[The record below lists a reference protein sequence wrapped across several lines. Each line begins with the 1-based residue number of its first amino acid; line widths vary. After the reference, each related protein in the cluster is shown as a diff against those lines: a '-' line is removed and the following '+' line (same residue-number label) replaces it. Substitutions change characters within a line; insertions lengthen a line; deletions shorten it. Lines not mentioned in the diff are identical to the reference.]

1 MIAVGAKLNITH
13 KLAVGR
19 RGRSVDPLASQSYIV
34 DQLRR
39 GDEGVREEG
48 QRHAMKKNAGAYLE
62 GCIASELKLGW
73 RVDRIQVCV
82 RNRHAPAARHQVMSE
97 IRNGSFLYLLRG

>member
-1 MIAVGAKLNITH
+1 MAAQTVQHGKTAQKARFGILPSGGTLRDKAAFSHGVSRSVIAVGAKLNITH

-39 GDEGVREEG
+39 GDEGVREE
-48 QRHAMKKNAGAYLE
+48 Q
-62 GCIASELKLGW
+62 
-73 RVDRIQVCV
+73 
-82 RNRHAPAARHQVMSE
+82 
-97 IRNGSFLYLLRG
+97 